1 MNCLSAIFASLAVM
15 MTCLITLKLTGVSG
29 QGSGVREKNPQ
40 ITQIF
45 KNIHSVIPA
54 IIASLVL
61 AFSAT
66 FWEQAV
72 IAEKYTL
79 NALFFTLLIFIL
91 LKWQEEIQNL
101 KSKIQ
106 NLKFL
111 YLFTFILGLSFAH
124 HFQTTYIIPGGIFF
138 IIATLLKHRT
148 TEARR
153 KKKNPQITQI
163 AQMFNKFTFYIGHFT
178 FYILLFLLP
187 LFLWLYLPIAASGNP
202 PLNWNNPQDL
212 FGFKNHITAF
222 GYKALFS
229 LPSISRLISQ
239 NLPKLLSEQF
249 SFLLIFSLLGVV
261 FLFRKNLLF
270 FIFLLSGGSINIYL
284 ALGYNIPNIQD
295 YYVPFFLYLSILIGC
310 GFSLIHIKKAS
321 FLFLLLPFLL
331 LYLHYPFCNRSRH
344 YFVYDHTLSLFNTLS
359 KDSVSFYTM
368 DYNIFPLW
376 YLLYVE
382 NRDEKIMPILYPYFH
397 QDWVLK
403 EMNSII
409 PEAKIDSTPSRGRPY
424 DELPEI
430 SRKRFDTLVV
440 NNPEISCYLDF
451 KGAVPPSYTLVPK
464 GFVYQVVKN
473 DIDFSKFLDEN
484 PPDFRF
490 RFLHEKKI
498 KKNWRIEGIIK
509 EYSNAWKERGSFY
522 NRLGRLRDG
531 LDSYKKASEL
541 CSSDPEIYKE
551 MAREYVLLEEY
562 DAALV
567 SYNKALKLNPVYAD
581 CFADLGV
588 LYFKMGKIAEAVSS
602 LKEALSINPEH
613 SEAKRNLSLLVKKK

>member
-1 MNCLSAIFASLAVM
+1 
-15 MTCLITLKLTGVSG
+15 
-29 QGSGVREKNPQ
+29 
-40 ITQIF
+40 
-45 KNIHSVIPA
+45 
-54 IIASLVL
+54 
-61 AFSAT
+61 
-66 FWEQAV
+66 
-72 IAEKYTL
+72 
-79 NALFFTLLIFIL
+79 
-91 LKWQEEIQNL
+91 
-101 KSKIQ
+101 
-106 NLKFL
+106 
-111 YLFTFILGLSFAH
+111 
-124 HFQTTYIIPGGIFF
+124 
-138 IIATLLKHRT
+138 
-148 TEARR
+148 
-153 KKKNPQITQI
+153 
-163 AQMFNKFTFYIGHFT
+163 
-178 FYILLFLLP
+178 
-187 LFLWLYLPIAASGNP
+187 
-202 PLNWNNPQDL
+202 
-212 FGFKNHITAF
+212 
-222 GYKALFS
+222 
-229 LPSISRLISQ
+229 
-239 NLPKLLSEQF
+239 
-249 SFLLIFSLLGVV
+249 
-261 FLFRKNLLF
+261 
-270 FIFLLSGGSINIYL
+270 
-284 ALGYNIPNIQD
+284 
-295 YYVPFFLYLSILIGC
+295 
-310 GFSLIHIKKAS
+310 
-321 FLFLLLPFLL
+321 
-331 LYLHYPFCNRSRH
+331 
-344 YFVYDHTLSLFNTLS
+344 
-359 KDSVSFYTM
+359 M

-382 NRDEKIMPILYPYFH
+382 NRDEKMMPILYPYFH

-409 PEAKIDSTPSRGRPY
+409 PEAKIDSAPSRGRPY

-440 NNPEISCYLDF
+440 NNPEVSCYLDF

-602 LKEALSINPEH
+602 LKKALSINPEH